1 MYRHKL
7 DALAVVG
14 FRMSCNETPSEM
26 KYTLEQVKVMELPT
40 ACDNIK
46 TKRYI
51 AKYGNAM
58 LIYASIPPSLFVH
71 RKAVRQR
78 TTRIREMLY
87 QSGFALDKEA
97 YYQGR
102 LIQAFY
108 RIVSF

>member
-71 RKAVRQR
+71 RKAV
-78 TTRIREMLY
+78 TTENNKDKRNAISKRIR
-87 QSGFALDKEA
+87 F
-97 YYQGR
+97 R
-102 LIQAFY
+102 
-108 RIVSF
+108 